1 MRLSEKGCIHLNE
14 WTVHKLPV
22 DAFEFK
28 PEDFTGAVVL
38 TVEEAR
44 KIAYDLLVY
53 EKLYRGAIN
62 ASSTSEPKTSEIVFN
77 LQKRIEQAEKKNDR

>member
-1 MRLSEKGCIHLNE
+1 MRLSEKGSIHLNE

-38 TVEEAR
+38 TVEEACEILDYLSYLHLR
-44 KIAYDLLVY
+44 GGKDSFLNELENCNRNLY
-53 EKLYRGAIN
+53 E
-62 ASSTSEPKTSEIVFN
+62 
-77 LQKRIEQAEKKNDR
+77 RIEQSEKNK